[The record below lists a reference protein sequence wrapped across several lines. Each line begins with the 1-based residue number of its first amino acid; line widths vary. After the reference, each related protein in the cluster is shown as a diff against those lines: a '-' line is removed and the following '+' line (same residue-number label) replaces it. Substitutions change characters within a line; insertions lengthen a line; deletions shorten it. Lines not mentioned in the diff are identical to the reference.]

1 MNIQILNLSDRQKLV
16 LHCVFDAAIENKRPY
31 TGGVVR
37 RMNSKGYDIT
47 EKQCAYDLGVI
58 IRTKGTGVYS
68 VKFDSDP
75 KLWIYEEPKVTEVA
89 DEK

>member
-1 MNIQILNLSDRQKLV
+1 MK
-16 LHCVFDAAIENKRPY
+16 
-31 TGGVVR
+31 
-37 RMNSKGYDIT
+37 SKGYEIT

-58 IRTKGTGVYS
+58 IRTKGTCVYS
-68 VKFDSDP
+68 VKFDGDP

>member
-1 MNIQILNLSDRQKLV
+1 MNIQTLNLSVRQKLV
-16 LHCVFDAAIENKRPY
+16 LQCVIDAANENKRPY
-31 TGGVVR
+31 TCGVVG
-37 RMNSKGYDIT
+37 RMKSKGYEIT

>member
-1 MNIQILNLSDRQKLV
+1 MI
-16 LHCVFDAAIENKRPY
+16 DAANENKRPY